1 MEIFDLIR
9 LGIIFQN
16 LNTCFGCL
24 IIVSVIIFVACIF
37 IMPVCNFSHMDIF
50 KRILK
55 ISTLVLGLSIL
66 FSAITPD
73 PTSYFIEAKYKLY
86 QTQTLSSEEHDDLLK
101 QVDELIDKRVS
112 NED

>member
-55 ISTLVLGLSIL
+55 ISTLVLGLSTL

-73 PTSYFIEAKYKLY
+73 PTSYYLEAKYKLY
-86 QTQTLSSEEHDDLLK
+86 QAPLSSEERDDLLK
-101 QVDELIDKRVS
+101 QVDELIDKRVLK
-112 NED
+112 